1 MISSYENII
10 SASERVSWTL
20 DEVLPKTGTLDF
32 TKRFL
37 PDALVGAEGLDFL
50 TAAEKLKLNQIRG
63 NAYAHLFQFVE
74 EYIVATCVRH
84 VEAEVFGDEMNLRAM
99 LRFAEE
105 EVKHQMLF
113 QRFLQVF
120 ARGFPTPCEGIP
132 SQKAVAGV
140 ILSKTPMAVMMITLH
155 LEVMTQQHYTQCV
168 QSADGLDAT
177 FKQMLKSHWAEES
190 QHAKID
196 AMTLRK
202 LALTST
208 AEMRKQAVQDY
219 LDLIDALL
227 GLLGQQAE
235 LDVKSLER
243 ALNKTFIDNQ
253 RQTLLQSQKKSYQ
266 QTFVTWGIT
275 NPLFMDTVTEVF
287 PEDHERIQAKAKELS
302 AS

>member
-1 MISSYENII
+1 MISSYESII
-10 SASERVSWTL
+10 SASERVAWTI
-20 DEVLPKTGTLDF
+20 DEVIPRDGSLDF
-32 TKRFL
+32 SKRFL
-37 PDALVGAEGLDFL
+37 PDALVRSEALSFL
-50 TAAEKLKLNQIRG
+50 TPTEHLKLNQVRG
-63 NAYAHLFQFVE
+63 NSYAHLFQFVE

-113 QRFLQVF
+113 KRFLQVF
-120 ARGFPTPCEGIP
+120 ERGFGTPCEGIP
-132 SQKAVAGV
+132 SQKAVAGI
-140 ILSKTPMAVMMITLH
+140 ILSKAPMAVMMITLH

-168 QSADGLDAT
+168 QGSDGLDPT

-208 AEMRKQAVQDY
+208 AELRHHAVQDY
-219 LDLIDALL
+219 LDLVDALT

-243 ALNKTFIDNQ
+243 ALKKTFTDEQ
-253 RQTLLQSQKKSYQ
+253 RAAILANQKKSYV

-275 NPLFMDTVTEVF
+275 NPMFVETVEQVF
-287 PEDHERIQAKAKELS
+287 PEDCSRIKDRAAEV
-302 AS
+302 A